1 MTRFLRK
8 HAELITAVCVVVS
21 LGLAGLLYYFVSHTG

>member
-8 HAELITAVCVVVS
+8 HAELITAVCVIAS
-21 LGLAGLLYYFVSHTG
+21 LGLAGLLYYFVTHSG